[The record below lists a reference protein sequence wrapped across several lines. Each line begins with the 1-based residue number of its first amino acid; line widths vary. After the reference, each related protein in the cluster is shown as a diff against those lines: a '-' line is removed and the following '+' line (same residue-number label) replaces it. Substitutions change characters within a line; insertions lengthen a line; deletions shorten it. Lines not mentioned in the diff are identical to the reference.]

1 MISSETQILSICEE
15 TTLLIYEQL
24 KELKDRFTHHII
36 LEGNEEMSQEA
47 FNKEYRRLN
56 DQAEANVDLLH
67 GSEEKSDQDDHQIF
81 CDFLKGVIKHFS
93 AEIAARVSYVV
104 NRLAKLYGE
113 VNF

>member
-1 MISSETQILSICEE
+1 VISSETQILSICEE

-47 FNKEYRRLN
+47 FNKECRRLN

-67 GSEEKSDQDDHQIF
+67 ESEEKSDEDDHRIF

-93 AEIAARVSYVV
+93 AEIAAKVSYVV